1 MSDDRDHLAEAL
13 PRYEIGDE
21 IGRGGW
27 GVVYRGVHRELAR
40 AVAIKQLP
48 RSLGADPAVRDRF
61 VAEARIVAG
70 LEHPHIVPVYD
81 FVERD
86 GLYVIVMEL
95 AGGGTL
101 RQRFTE
107 VGLTVEDAIATVLA
121 VAVGLHH
128 AHSHNL
134 LHRDVKPDNVLY
146 ATSGRV
152 KIADFGIAKVMG
164 QGEGSRTATGAV
176 IGTPAFMAPEQV
188 LGGQLS
194 PATDIYALAVVLF
207 ELLSGELPF
216 VMTGNSMSQL
226 FQHVHE
232 PPRRLATIR
241 PQLPAPLDQVVS
253 RALAK
258 DPGHRPQ
265 TAEQF
270 ATELATA
277 ATMSFGR
284 SWLERTGIAVMGSTA
299 VIGATERDNTPPRSS
314 NDNETVLVN
323 PALSAAHPSPPTEIG
338 AAPAPR
344 PVPQPADQPAPPP
357 ASHQQADP
365 QHEIAPASAI
375 GRPPWV
381 VGLIGVVAV
390 VALIVAGA
398 VGFGLLDDD
407 ETITDEQRADRRATF
422 LQACDDNG
430 VSRERCGCAATRALA
445 ELEPEVL
452 EESLEEMVK
461 PAGALTPELAAIFRA
476 CADDGS

>member
-1 MSDDRDHLAEAL
+1 MSDDRDLLADAL

-27 GVVYRGVHRELAR
+27 GVVYRGVHRELGR

-48 RSLGADPAVRDRF
+48 RSLGADPATRDRF

-70 LEHPHIVPVYD
+70 LEHPHVVPVYD
-81 FVERD
+81 FVESN

-95 AGGGTL
+95 ASGGSL

-107 VGLTVEDAIATVLA
+107 VGLTAEEAIGTVLA

-146 ATSGRV
+146 AISGRV

-188 LGGQLS
+188 VGGQLS
-194 PATDIYALAVVLF
+194 PATDVYALGVVLF

-258 DPGHRPQ
+258 DPAHRSQ

-284 SWLERTGIAVMGSTA
+284 SWLERTGIEVMGSTA
-299 VIGATERDNTPPRSS
+299 VIGATERDAAPGPTHTPSQTR
-314 NDNETVLVN
+314 
-323 PALSAAHPSPPTEIG
+323 PTEVG
-338 AAPAPR
+338 AAPSPR
-344 PVPQPADQPAPPP
+344 PVPQPPALP
-357 ASHQQADP
+357 AHQQASDHQVDP
-365 QHEIAPASAI
+365 QPREVVAPATARS
-375 GRPPWV
+375 P
-381 VGLIGVVAV
+381 LL
-390 VALIVAGA
+390 VALIGTVAIVALIIAGII
-398 VGFGLLDDD
+398 GFGLLGDDRD
-407 ETITDEQRADRRATF
+407 NTDDRAERRAAI
-422 LQACDDNG
+422 LQACDANG
-430 VSRERCGCAATRALA
+430 VSRERCGCATAKALVQ
-445 ELEPEVL
+445 LEPDVL
-452 EESLEEMVK
+452 QEGIEAMLMPE
-461 PAGALTPELAAIFRA
+461 GTLTPELAAIFEA
-476 CADDGS
+476 CREAGF